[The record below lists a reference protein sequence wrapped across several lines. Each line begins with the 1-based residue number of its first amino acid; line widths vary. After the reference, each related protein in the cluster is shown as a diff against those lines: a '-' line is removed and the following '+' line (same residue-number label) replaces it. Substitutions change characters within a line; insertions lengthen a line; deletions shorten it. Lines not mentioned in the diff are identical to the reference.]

1 VFVVFEGLDGSGTST
16 QLAIIGAWLGC
27 FTTFEPTNGPIG
39 ALIRE
44 KLREGGFSNETMAL
58 LFAADRKEHNKQI
71 KSQLEQNKTVICDRY
86 VYSSLAYQSS
96 IGVSMDL
103 IKKINEDCIKPDLIL
118 YFKISAEDCA
128 ERMTSRK
135 KDSFE
140 NIELQKKVETAYQ
153 TVLSDTTNV
162 VYIDAT
168 KSVEDVT
175 EQLKTV
181 ITGTLCKTTKTYVY

>member
-1 VFVVFEGLDGSGTST
+1 MFVVFEGLDGSGTST
-16 QLAIIGAWLGC
+16 QLERIGRWLGC
-27 FTTFEPTNGPIG
+27 VTTFEPTNGPIG
-39 ALIRE
+39 SLIRE
-44 KLREGGFSNETMAL
+44 QLKEGSFSNETMAL

-71 KSQLEQNKTVICDRY
+71 KNQLEQNRTVICDRY

-103 IKKINEDCIKPDLIL
+103 IKKINEDCIKPNLIL

-135 KDSFE
+135 KDYFE

-153 TVLSDTTNV
+153 TVLSDTSNV

>member
-1 VFVVFEGLDGSGTST
+1 MFVVFEGLDGSGTST
-16 QLAIIGAWLGC
+16 QLERIGAWLGC

-71 KSQLEQNKTVICDRY
+71 KNQLEQNRTVICDRY

-103 IKKINEDCIKPDLIL
+103 IKKINEDCIKPNLIL

-135 KDSFE
+135 KDYFE

-153 TVLSDTTNV
+153 TVLSDTSNV

>member
-1 VFVVFEGLDGSGTST
+1 MFVVFEGLDGSGTST

-27 FTTFEPTNGPIG
+27 FTTFEPTNGSIG
-39 ALIRE
+39 VLIRE
-44 KLREGGFSNETMAL
+44 KLKEGNFSNETMAL

-103 IKKINEDCIKPDLIL
+103 IKKINEDCIKPNLIL

-153 TVLSDTTNV
+153 TVLSDTPNV